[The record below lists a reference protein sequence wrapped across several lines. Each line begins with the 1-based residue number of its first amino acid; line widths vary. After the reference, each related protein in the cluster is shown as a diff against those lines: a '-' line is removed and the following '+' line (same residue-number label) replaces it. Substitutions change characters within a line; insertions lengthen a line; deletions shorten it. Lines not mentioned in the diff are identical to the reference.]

1 MYKGEACRLEKNGVE
16 VWFPLSPHVADLVVS
31 GMRKGGGGGQKNVKE
46 GGGMNVVVESE
57 EKEEMRKRMR

>member
-31 GMRKGGGGGQKNVKE
+31 GMRKGGGQKNVKE